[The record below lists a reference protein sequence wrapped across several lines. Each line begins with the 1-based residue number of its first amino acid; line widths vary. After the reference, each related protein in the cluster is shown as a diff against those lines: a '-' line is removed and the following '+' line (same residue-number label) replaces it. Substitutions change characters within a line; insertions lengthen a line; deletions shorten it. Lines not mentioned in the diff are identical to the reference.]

1 MPHNQGMAP
10 GKQQDIL
17 INVSIGEV
25 RVAAVEDGRLQALSC
40 TRLLGADE
48 PGGVGL
54 IGDIVL
60 GRVVRVVPAVQAAF
74 VEIGHERAGFL
85 GARELRCLT
94 DDPTVDPSIG
104 AVLREGD
111 KVLVQIVKEPIGD
124 KGARLTANIT
134 IPGRLSVFTPLQPGV
149 GISRRIED
157 DGERARLAAIGEKL
171 FSTDELKGGCIL
183 RTAAVGADE
192 EELFDDLIRLEEEW
206 GEISA
211 ARKAAKVPSTLRRD
225 LGPVERALRDMVNDT
240 TRTILI
246 DDAKAAVRARAYC
259 RDAMPDMEA
268 HVVLFEGPGTLF
280 SDLEGDIEGLVHPR
294 VPLPCGGWITVE
306 GTEALTAVDVN
317 SGSFTHATAVE
328 DTGAIVNV
336 EAAREIGRQIRLRGI
351 GGLIV
356 IDFIHMKEPDHVETV
371 LAELTDSLT
380 RDGVPVNVGPV
391 TAFGLVEVTRKRV
404 RGPLASLWREECAT
418 CDGLGRLRRADAV
431 AMDVLRRIEETAKAA
446 PGLVIVVRAAA
457 EVVAWMEQ
465 QGALDALAEEGIGR
479 VSLQAGPGFA
489 RERFEVGTGAKA

>member
-1 MPHNQGMAP
+1 MAE
-10 GKQQDIL
+10 DIL
-17 INVSIGEV
+17 INVSVGEV

-60 GRVVRVVPAVQAAF
+60 GRVARVVPAVQAAF

-85 GARELRCLT
+85 GARELRCLAPNAADNPP
-94 DDPTVDPSIG
+94 DDPPIG
-104 AVLREGD
+104 SVVREGD
-111 KVLVQIVKEPIGD
+111 KILVQIVKEPIGD
-124 KGARLTANIT
+124 KGARLTANVT

-157 DGERARLAAIGEKL
+157 EAERARLAAIGDKL
-171 FSTDELKGGCIL
+171 FASGELKGGAIL

-192 EELFDDLIRLEEEW
+192 EELREDLIRLEEEW

-211 ARKAAKVPSTLRRD
+211 MRKSAKVPSTLRRD
-225 LGPVERALRDMVNDT
+225 LGPVERALRDSVHED

-246 DDAKAAVRARAYC
+246 DDARAAVRARAYC
-259 RDAMPDMEA
+259 REAMPEMENRIS
-268 HVVLFEGPGTLF
+268 VFDGPSLFA
-280 SDLEGDIEGLVHPR
+280 DLEADIDGLVRPR
-294 VPLPCGGWITVE
+294 VPLACGGWITVE

-317 SGSFTHATAVE
+317 SGSFTLAAAVE
-328 DTGAIVNV
+328 DTGLIVNV

-356 IDFIHMKEPDHVETV
+356 IDFIHMKETSHVETV
-371 LAELTDSLT
+371 LAELSTSLA

-404 RGPLASLWREECAT
+404 RGSLAAQWSEDCSS
-418 CDGLGRLRRADAV
+418 CYGLGRVRRPDAV
-431 AMDVLRRIEETAKAA
+431 AMDALRRIEETAKAA
-446 PGLVIVVRAAA
+446 PGHGVIVHAAPDVVR
-457 EVVAWMEQ
+457 WMEA
-465 QGALDALAEEGIGR
+465 QGALEALAANGIGR
-479 VSLQAGPGFA
+479 ITLQPDATFP
-489 RERFEVGTGAKA
+489 RERVEVATTAQA

>member
-1 MPHNQGMAP
+1 MAP

-17 INVSIGEV
+17 INVSVGEV
-25 RVAAVEDGRLQALSC
+25 RVAAVEDGLLQALSS

-85 GARELRCLT
+85 GARELRCLAE
-94 DDPTVDPSIG
+94 DPSIDPPIS

-124 KGARLTANIT
+124 KGARLTANVT

-157 DGERARLAAIGEKL
+157 EAERSRLAAIGERL
-171 FSTDELKGGCIL
+171 FATGELKGGCIL

-192 EELFDDLIRLEEEW
+192 EELFEDLIRLEEEW

-211 ARKAAKVPSTLRRD
+211 ARKSAKVPTTLRRD
-225 LGPVERALRDMVNDT
+225 LGPIERALRDMVSDD

-246 DDAKAAVRARAYC
+246 DDAKSAARARAYC
-259 RDAMPDMEA
+259 REAMPDMENR
-268 HVVLFEGPGTLF
+268 VILFEGPGTLF
-280 SDLEGDIEGLVHPR
+280 ADLEADIEGLVRPR

-317 SGSFTHATAVE
+317 SGSFTHSTAVE

-356 IDFIHMKEPDHVETV
+356 IDFIHMKEAEHVDSVLVE
-371 LAELTDSLT
+371 LAESLA
-380 RDGVPVNVGPV
+380 RDGVPVNIGPV
-391 TAFGLVEVTRKRV
+391 TTFGLVEVTRKRV
-404 RGPLASLWREECAT
+404 RGPLVSQWSEDCSTCA
-418 CDGLGRLRRADAV
+418 GLGRLRRADVV

-446 PGLVIVVRAAA
+446 PGQAIVVRAAR
-457 EVVAWMEQ
+457 EVIVWLEA
-465 QGALDALAEEGIGR
+465 QGALDALAGNGIGR
-479 VSLQAGPGFA
+479 VSLEADSGFA
-489 RERFEVGTGAKA
+489 RERFEVGTRGQA

>member
-1 MPHNQGMAP
+1 MPHNQGMA
-10 GKQQDIL
+10 GKLQDIL
-17 INVSIGEV
+17 INVSVGEV
-25 RVAAVEDGRLQALSC
+25 RVAAVEEGRLQALSC

-74 VEIGHERAGFL
+74 VEIGLERAGFL
-85 GARELRCLT
+85 GAREVRCLS
-94 DDPTVDPSIG
+94 DYPAQDPAIS

-111 KVLVQIVKEPIGD
+111 TVLVQIVKEPIGD
-124 KGARLTANIT
+124 KGARLTANVT

-157 DGERARLAAIGEKL
+157 EAERSRLAAIGEKL
-171 FSTDELKGGCIL
+171 FAADELKGGCIL

-192 EELFDDLIRLEEEW
+192 EELFEDLIRLEEEW
-206 GEISA
+206 GEICA
-211 ARKAAKVPSTLRRD
+211 ARKSAKVPSTLRRD

-246 DDAKAAVRARAYC
+246 DDPRMVGRARAYA
-259 RDAMPDMEA
+259 REAMPDMEE
-268 HVVLFEGPGTLF
+268 HIVPFTGPGTLF
-280 SDLEGDIEGLVHPR
+280 ADLESDIEGLAHPR
-294 VPLPCGGWITVE
+294 VPLACGGWITVE

-317 SGSFTHATAVE
+317 SGSFTQSGAVE

-356 IDFIHMKEPDHVETV
+356 IDFIHMKEPAHVEKV
-371 LAELTDSLT
+371 LAELSESLS

-391 TAFGLVEVTRKRV
+391 TSFGLVEVTRKRV
-404 RGPLASLWREECAT
+404 RGSLASQWSEECAT
-418 CDGLGRLRRADAV
+418 CIGLGRLRRADVV
-431 AMDVLRRIEETAKAA
+431 AMDVLRRIEETAKVA
-446 PGLVIVVRAAA
+446 PGLAIVVRTSP
-457 EVVAWMEQ
+457 EVARWMQ
-465 QGALDALAEEGIGR
+465 VLGALDALASSGIGR
-479 VSLQAGPGFA
+479 VALESDSGFA
-489 RERFEVGTGAKA
+489 RERFEVGTRGQA

>member
-1 MPHNQGMAP
+1 MA
-10 GKQQDIL
+10 QDIL
-17 INVSIGEV
+17 INVSVGEV
-25 RVAAVEDGRLQALSC
+25 RVAAVEDGRLQALSA
-40 TRLLGADE
+40 TRLLGAEE

-60 GRVVRVVPAVQAAF
+60 GRVARVVPAVQAAF

-94 DDPTVDPSIG
+94 EDPSVDPLIG
-104 AVLREGD
+104 AVVHEGE

-157 DGERARLAAIGEKL
+157 EVERARLAAIGEKL
-171 FSTDELKGGCIL
+171 FTSGELKGGCIL

-192 EELFDDLIRLEEEW
+192 EELREDLIRLEEEW

-211 ARKAAKVPSTLRRD
+211 MRKNAKLPSTLRRD
-225 LGPVERALRDMVNDT
+225 LGPVERALRDIVHDA
-240 TRTILI
+240 TRAILI
-246 DDAKAAVRARAYC
+246 DDARTAARARAYC
-259 RDAMPDMEA
+259 REAMPDMEA
-268 HVVLFEGPGTLF
+268 RIAVWEGPGSLF
-280 SDLEGDIEGLVHPR
+280 GNLEADIESLVHPR

-317 SGSFTHATAVE
+317 SGSFTLAAAVE

-356 IDFIHMKEPDHVETV
+356 IDFIHMKEADHVERV
-371 LAELTDSLT
+371 LAELADSLA
-380 RDGVPVNVGPV
+380 RDGVPVNIGPV

-404 RGPLASLWREECAT
+404 RGPLVSQWSEECST
-418 CDGLGRLRRADAV
+418 CAGVGRLRRPDVV
-431 AMDVLRRIEETAKAA
+431 AMDVLRRIDETAKVA
-446 PGLVIVVRAAA
+446 PGHAIVVRAAP
-457 EVVAWMEQ
+457 EVIAWLKE
-465 QGALDALAEEGIGR
+465 QGADEALSESGIGR
-479 VSLQAGPGFA
+479 VSLESEPTFA
-489 RERFEVGTGAKA
+489 RERFEVGTRAQA

>member
-1 MPHNQGMAP
+1 MA
-10 GKQQDIL
+10 QDIL
-17 INVSIGEV
+17 INVSVGEV
-25 RVAAVEDGRLQALSC
+25 RVAAVEDGRLQALSA

-60 GRVVRVVPAVQAAF
+60 GRVARVVPAVQAAF

-85 GARELRCLT
+85 GAREVRCLS
-94 DDPTVDPSIG
+94 DDPSVDPAISV
-104 AVLREGD
+104 VLHEGD
-111 KVLVQIVKEPIGD
+111 KILVQIVKEPIGD

-157 DGERARLAAIGEKL
+157 EAERARLAAIGDKL
-171 FSTDELKGGCIL
+171 FASGELKGGCIL
-183 RTAAVGADE
+183 RTAAVGAGE
-192 EELFDDLIRLEEEW
+192 EELREDLIRLEEEW

-211 ARKAAKVPSTLRRD
+211 LRKSAKVPSTLRRD
-225 LGPVERALRDMVNDT
+225 LGPVERALRDTVNDA

-246 DDAKAAVRARAYC
+246 DEAKTAARARAYC
-259 RDAMPDMEA
+259 REAMPEMEDRIA
-268 HVVLFEGPGTLF
+268 VFEGPGTLF
-280 SDLEGDIEGLVHPR
+280 ADLEADIEGLVHPR

-317 SGSFTHATAVE
+317 SGSFTHAAAVE

-356 IDFIHMKEPDHVETV
+356 IDFIHMKETDHVERV
-371 LAELTDSLT
+371 LAELAANLA
-380 RDGVPVNVGPV
+380 RDGVPVNIGPV
-391 TAFGLVEVTRKRV
+391 TTFGLVEVTRKRV
-404 RGPLASLWREECAT
+404 RGPLASQWSEECYACAGT
-418 CDGLGRLRRADAV
+418 GRLRRADVV

-446 PGLVIVVRAAA
+446 PGSAIIVRAAPD
-457 EVVAWMEQ
+457 VVAWLGA
-465 QGALDALAEEGIGR
+465 QGAGDALSTSGIGR
-479 VSLQAGPGFA
+479 VTFESDTGFV
-489 RERFEVGTGAKA
+489 RERFEVGTRAQA